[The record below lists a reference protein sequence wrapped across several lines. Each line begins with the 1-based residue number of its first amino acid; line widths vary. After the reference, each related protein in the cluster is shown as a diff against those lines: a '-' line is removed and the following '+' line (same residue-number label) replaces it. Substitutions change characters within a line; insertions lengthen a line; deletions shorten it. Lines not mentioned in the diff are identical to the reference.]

1 MSQQTMFSSGSF
13 QSDSSSSVRAKV
25 FGIGGAGVSLVD
37 GLCLDGFDAVRT
49 IAVDVDADVLSDCI
63 AAEKIPIGRRLT
75 RGMGT
80 GGEISIGRKAVSYP
94 PLTLPPTLIVRIP
107 VCPTTLTNKS

>member
-75 RGMGT
+75 RATTMFT
-80 GGEISIGRKAVSYP
+80 PSR
-94 PLTLPPTLIVRIP
+94 R
-107 VCPTTLTNKS
+107 PTTHVCST